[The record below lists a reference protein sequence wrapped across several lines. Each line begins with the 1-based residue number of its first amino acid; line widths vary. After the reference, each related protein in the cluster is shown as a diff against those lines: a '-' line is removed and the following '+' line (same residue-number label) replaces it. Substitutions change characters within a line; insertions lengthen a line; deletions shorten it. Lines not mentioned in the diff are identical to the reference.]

1 MYQDLSLDGS
11 SRLLLVDMLLEINIK
26 RLILQWVSL
35 ELLRLFSKG
44 KVGKSSVWRYIN
56 LKEKEELDWQ
66 CIIQMKVS
74 RNSQIV
80 ALNTPYSENI
90 LYTSQLKTRFLRNMM
105 DVLKILSKE
114 FIRKNTNNFSK
125 HKRYGMSI
133 V

>member
-1 MYQDLSLDGS
+1 
-11 SRLLLVDMLLEINIK
+11 VN
-26 RLILQWVSL
+26 L

-66 CIIQMKVS
+66 CIIQMKVLS
-74 RNSQIV
+74 NSQIA
-80 ALNTPYSENI
+80 ALNMPFSENI

-114 FIRKNTNNFSK
+114 FIRKNTNSFSK
-125 HKRYGMSI
+125 HKRYGMNI